1 MPFGLEQLFAVLR
14 AEFGSP
20 IDDRCGFP
28 RGNRQPTLRT
38 AGLWNRG
45 RLAAAIRFTR
55 AARVESMPAFDRI
68 ERSSLNSAR
77 RAQLTRKFAP
87 FRLDRDIVED
97 QFTFLARA
105 VSCFRET
112 RQIRLFDS
120 PYFLNRPGM
129 AFA

>member
-1 MPFGLEQLFAVLR
+1 VAIVSPRCDYSDSWPVKSGAL
-14 AEFGSP
+14 GSRES
-20 IDDRCGFP
+20 I
-28 RGNRQPTLRT
+28 N
-38 AGLWNRG
+38 A
-45 RLAAAIRFTR
+45 
-55 AARVESMPAFDRI
+55 AARVESIPAFDRI

-77 RAQLTRKFAP
+77 RAQLTRKIAP

-97 QFTFLARA
+97 QITFLARA